1 VTDSNTCKNTIEINV
16 EEEACDPVFSNI
28 ITPNGDGL
36 NDGWEILNFDK
47 SFSHMVQIF
56 NRWGQA
62 VLETNNYDNDNPG
75 NRWKG
80 EDLPDG
86 TYYYIV
92 KYVDK
97 KYSGIITKITSDKK

>member
-1 VTDSNTCKNTIEINV
+1 MNI
-16 EEEACDPVFSNI
+16 EEEPCDPIFFNI
-28 ITPNGDGL
+28 ITPNGDGD
-36 NDGWEILNFDK
+36 NDGWFIGNFDK
-47 SFSHMVQIF
+47 TFPHLVQIY

-62 VLETNNYDNDNPG
+62 VLETNNYDNDNPD

-92 KYVDK
+92 RYDNQE
-97 KYSGIITKITSDKK
+97 YTGTITKITSDKK